1 MEESVPQLKTA
12 TSSAAMLQREVP
24 SVVDKALGRVPNSVE
39 ESNPLVYS
47 SSTMPFSRSQ
57 SVKIPVEH
65 GSAAVERFASR
76 PSSRLKTRNG
86 GEEFPAD
93 LQDDDA
99 PHLHQY
105 ARDREGRTKSRG
117 GGGGGRNGVDIADL
131 DAFDGYG
138 AAAAAPIKEERASSR
153 SSSRMK
159 GRSSSRDTATA
170 AAAAVGS
177 YTGLQQED
185 EDLQL
190 GASNIVVRSANG
202 MDMADVEG
210 YLYGMRSLQSTPR
223 FRSSASAASMDPQPE
238 KAATTTRSRSTSSS
252 SSSRNANAKD
262 TQEELRALHEVVKEI
277 RRSNAARR
285 SVASARGLGESTDA
299 MEDMNLLQASL
310 KSPRTSSS
318 SFSYSQREA
327 PDSLADERLSRA
339 ERHARKHQ
347 QQKSPRKLKADNTE
361 IQLIHRENSTGAAA
375 PASEHN
381 TSRQATNG
389 RLLRGEWEELQQ
401 SDDGGAYE
409 EEEIAATQRQSRAA
423 APRRQHKHRPVV
435 HDHPSPQELLTT
447 TPPPPMLLPVSHPP
461 ECELQPEML
470 VAAAPSSL
478 EQIPLNW
485 SSATMPT
492 TEEGFSTMNVGWLQ
506 ALVDL
511 IMWRDIPRSALWFG
525 AGSFIILSTSF
536 MPRIRLFV
544 YGIFSPCY
552 FMDEE
557 LGGCRSASQLREDN
571 VGMGCCT
578 TEADI
583 VQWIRIFLPAINLVL
598 MKTRQVF
605 SGEPATTLKVAAVLW
620 LLARAGSR
628 MSLWSFVR
636 LCYFGVFT
644 VPKCCNCYSN
654 QLQSHGQSIAVRAW
668 MAWSTYSHKKAVL
681 VVAFLL
687 AWNMSSFS
695 TRLWGGFM
703 MLVWLRLYQQS
714 HPLVFEE
721 AVSDVSCSMGA
732 IDLSNHQEILQQTIK
747 AKPESVED
755 ARQQEDPAALVKMEQ
770 VQKFPG
776 REVNSHI
783 YKA

>member
-39 ESNPLVYS
+39 SNPLVYS

-65 GSAAVERFASR
+65 GSVAVERFASR

-105 ARDREGRTKSRG
+105 ARDRGRTKSRG
-117 GGGGGRNGVDIADL
+117 GGGGGARNGVDNADL
-131 DAFDGYG
+131 DAFDGYE

-159 GRSSSRDTATA
+159 GRSSSRDTAT

-238 KAATTTRSRSTSSS
+238 KAATTTTRSRSSS
-252 SSSRNANAKD
+252 SSSSNRNANAKD

-299 MEDMNLLQASL
+299 MEDMNLLRASL

-318 SFSYSQREA
+318 SFSYSQREAPEA

-361 IQLIHRENSTGAAA
+361 IQLIHRESSTGAAA

-381 TSRQATNG
+381 NTSRQATNG
-389 RLLRGEWEELQQ
+389 RLSRGEWEELQQ

-423 APRRQHKHRPVV
+423 APRQQHKHRPVV
-435 HDHPSPQELLTT
+435 HDHPSSQELLTT
-447 TPPPPMLLPVSHPP
+447 TPPAPMLLPVSHPP
-461 ECELQPEML
+461 ECELLPEML

-492 TEEGFSTMNVGWLQ
+492 TGL
-506 ALVDL
+506 
-511 IMWRDIPRSALWFG
+511 
-525 AGSFIILSTSF
+525 
-536 MPRIRLFV
+536 
-544 YGIFSPCY
+544 
-552 FMDEE
+552 
-557 LGGCRSASQLREDN
+557 
-571 VGMGCCT
+571 
-578 TEADI
+578 
-583 VQWIRIFLPAINLVL
+583 
-598 MKTRQVF
+598 
-605 SGEPATTLKVAAVLW
+605 
-620 LLARAGSR
+620 
-628 MSLWSFVR
+628 
-636 LCYFGVFT
+636 
-644 VPKCCNCYSN
+644 
-654 QLQSHGQSIAVRAW
+654 
-668 MAWSTYSHKKAVL
+668 
-681 VVAFLL
+681 
-687 AWNMSSFS
+687 
-695 TRLWGGFM
+695 
-703 MLVWLRLYQQS
+703 
-714 HPLVFEE
+714 
-721 AVSDVSCSMGA
+721 
-732 IDLSNHQEILQQTIK
+732 
-747 AKPESVED
+747 
-755 ARQQEDPAALVKMEQ
+755 
-770 VQKFPG
+770 
-776 REVNSHI
+776 
-783 YKA
+783 

>member
-12 TSSAAMLQREVP
+12 TSSAAMLQLQVP

-76 PSSRLKTRNG
+76 PSSRLKTRNR

-105 ARDREGRTKSRG
+105 ARDREGRTKSR
-117 GGGGGRNGVDIADL
+117 GGGGRNGVDIADL

-159 GRSSSRDTATA
+159 GRSSSRDAATA

-185 EDLQL
+185 KDLQL

-238 KAATTTRSRSTSSS
+238 KAAKTTTRSRSSSS
-252 SSSRNANAKD
+252 SGSSRNANAKD

-285 SVASARGLGESTDA
+285 SVASARGLGESTEA
-299 MEDMNLLQASL
+299 MEDMNLLRASL

-347 QQKSPRKLKADNTE
+347 QQKSPRNLKADNTE
-361 IQLIHRENSTGAAA
+361 IQLIHRESSTGAAA
-375 PASEHN
+375 PSSEHNN

-389 RLLRGEWEELQQ
+389 RLSRGEWEELQQ

-409 EEEIAATQRQSRAA
+409 EEDIAATQRQSRAA
-423 APRRQHKHRPVV
+423 APRQQHKHRPVV

-447 TPPPPMLLPVSHPP
+447 TPPPPPMLLPVSHPP
-461 ECELQPEML
+461 ECELLPEML

-478 EQIPLNW
+478 EQIPMNW

-492 TEEGFSTMNVGWLQ
+492 TGL
-506 ALVDL
+506 
-511 IMWRDIPRSALWFG
+511 
-525 AGSFIILSTSF
+525 
-536 MPRIRLFV
+536 
-544 YGIFSPCY
+544 
-552 FMDEE
+552 
-557 LGGCRSASQLREDN
+557 
-571 VGMGCCT
+571 
-578 TEADI
+578 
-583 VQWIRIFLPAINLVL
+583 
-598 MKTRQVF
+598 
-605 SGEPATTLKVAAVLW
+605 
-620 LLARAGSR
+620 
-628 MSLWSFVR
+628 
-636 LCYFGVFT
+636 
-644 VPKCCNCYSN
+644 
-654 QLQSHGQSIAVRAW
+654 
-668 MAWSTYSHKKAVL
+668 
-681 VVAFLL
+681 
-687 AWNMSSFS
+687 
-695 TRLWGGFM
+695 
-703 MLVWLRLYQQS
+703 
-714 HPLVFEE
+714 
-721 AVSDVSCSMGA
+721 
-732 IDLSNHQEILQQTIK
+732 
-747 AKPESVED
+747 
-755 ARQQEDPAALVKMEQ
+755 
-770 VQKFPG
+770 
-776 REVNSHI
+776 
-783 YKA
+783 

>member
-12 TSSAAMLQREVP
+12 TSSAAMLQLQDP

-117 GGGGGRNGVDIADL
+117 GGGRNGVDIGDL

-138 AAAAAPIKEERASSR
+138 PAAAAPIKEERASSR
-153 SSSRMK
+153 SSSRTK
-159 GRSSSRDTATA
+159 GRSSSRDTAR

-177 YTGLQQED
+177 YTGLQQE
-185 EDLQL
+185 EKDLQL

-238 KAATTTRSRSTSSS
+238 KAATTTTRSRSSS

-299 MEDMNLLQASL
+299 MEDTNLLRASL

-347 QQKSPRKLKADNTE
+347 QQKSPRNLKADNTE
-361 IQLIHRENSTGAAA
+361 IQLIHRESSTGAAA

-381 TSRQATNG
+381 NASRQATNG
-389 RLLRGEWEELQQ
+389 RLSRGEWEELQQ
-401 SDDGGAYE
+401 RDDGGAYE

-423 APRRQHKHRPVV
+423 APWQQHKHRPVV

-461 ECELQPEML
+461 ECELLPEML

-485 SSATMPT
+485 SPATMPT
-492 TEEGFSTMNVGWLQ
+492 TGL
-506 ALVDL
+506 
-511 IMWRDIPRSALWFG
+511 
-525 AGSFIILSTSF
+525 
-536 MPRIRLFV
+536 
-544 YGIFSPCY
+544 
-552 FMDEE
+552 
-557 LGGCRSASQLREDN
+557 
-571 VGMGCCT
+571 
-578 TEADI
+578 
-583 VQWIRIFLPAINLVL
+583 
-598 MKTRQVF
+598 
-605 SGEPATTLKVAAVLW
+605 
-620 LLARAGSR
+620 
-628 MSLWSFVR
+628 
-636 LCYFGVFT
+636 
-644 VPKCCNCYSN
+644 
-654 QLQSHGQSIAVRAW
+654 
-668 MAWSTYSHKKAVL
+668 
-681 VVAFLL
+681 
-687 AWNMSSFS
+687 
-695 TRLWGGFM
+695 
-703 MLVWLRLYQQS
+703 
-714 HPLVFEE
+714 
-721 AVSDVSCSMGA
+721 
-732 IDLSNHQEILQQTIK
+732 
-747 AKPESVED
+747 
-755 ARQQEDPAALVKMEQ
+755 
-770 VQKFPG
+770 
-776 REVNSHI
+776 
-783 YKA
+783 

>member
-1 MEESVPQLKTA
+1 M
-12 TSSAAMLQREVP
+12 
-24 SVVDKALGRVPNSVE
+24 
-39 ESNPLVYS
+39 YS

-76 PSSRLKTRNG
+76 PSSRLKTRNR

-117 GGGGGRNGVDIADL
+117 GGGRNGVDIADL

-138 AAAAAPIKEERASSR
+138 AAAAAPIKEGRASSR

-159 GRSSSRDTATA
+159 GRSSSRDAATA

-185 EDLQL
+185 KDLQL

-210 YLYGMRSLQSTPR
+210 YLSY
-223 FRSSASAASMDPQPE
+223 
-238 KAATTTRSRSTSSS
+238 
-252 SSSRNANAKD
+252 NW
-262 TQEELRALHEVVKEI
+262 
-277 RRSNAARR
+277 
-285 SVASARGLGESTDA
+285 VA
-299 MEDMNLLQASL
+299 
-310 KSPRTSSS
+310 
-318 SFSYSQREA
+318 
-327 PDSLADERLSRA
+327 
-339 ERHARKHQ
+339 
-347 QQKSPRKLKADNTE
+347 
-361 IQLIHRENSTGAAA
+361 
-375 PASEHN
+375 
-381 TSRQATNG
+381 
-389 RLLRGEWEELQQ
+389 
-401 SDDGGAYE
+401 
-409 EEEIAATQRQSRAA
+409 
-423 APRRQHKHRPVV
+423 
-435 HDHPSPQELLTT
+435 
-447 TPPPPMLLPVSHPP
+447 
-461 ECELQPEML
+461 
-470 VAAAPSSL
+470 
-478 EQIPLNW
+478 
-485 SSATMPT
+485 
-492 TEEGFSTMNVGWLQ
+492 
-506 ALVDL
+506 VDL

-536 MPRIRLFV
+536 MPRIRCGLIGIGANFALFYLAAV
-544 YGIFSPCY
+544 FIYRMFIPG
-552 FMDEE
+552 
-557 LGGCRSASQLREDN
+557 SAAQLSEDN
-571 VGMGCCT
+571 VGTGCCT

-583 VQWIRIFLPAINLVL
+583 ARWIRIFLPAINLVL
-598 MKTRQVF
+598 TKTRQVF
-605 SGEPATTLKVAAVLW
+605 SGDPATTLKVAAVLW

-654 QLQSHGQSIAVRAW
+654 QLQAHVRAW
-668 MAWSTYSHKKAVL
+668 IAWSTYSHKKAVL
-681 VVAFLL
+681 VAAFLL

-755 ARQQEDPAALVKMEQ
+755 ARQQEHPAALVKMEQ

>member
-1 MEESVPQLKTA
+1 MEESVPQLKAA
-12 TSSAAMLQREVP
+12 TSSAAMLQHQVP
-24 SVVDKALGRVPNSVE
+24 SVVDKALGRVPNSME

-47 SSTMPFSRSQ
+47 STTMPFSRSQ

-65 GSAAVERFASR
+65 DSAAVERFASR

-93 LQDDDA
+93 LEDDDA
-99 PHLHQY
+99 PHRHRY
-105 ARDREGRTKSRG
+105 ARDREGRTKSR

-131 DAFDGYG
+131 DAFDAYG
-138 AAAAAPIKEERASSR
+138 AAAAAPIKEERTSSR

-170 AAAAVGS
+170 AAAAAAAVGS

-185 EDLQL
+185 KDLQL

-238 KAATTTRSRSTSSS
+238 KAATTTRSRSSSSS

-285 SVASARGLGESTDA
+285 SAASARGLGESTDA
-299 MEDMNLLQASL
+299 MEDMNLLRASL

-347 QQKSPRKLKADNTE
+347 QQQKSPRKLKADNTE
-361 IQLIHRENSTGAAA
+361 IQLIHRESSTGAAA

-381 TSRQATNG
+381 NTSRQATNG
-389 RLLRGEWEELQQ
+389 RLSRGEWEELQQ

-409 EEEIAATQRQSRAA
+409 EEEIAATQRQSWAA
-423 APRRQHKHRPVV
+423 APRQQHKHRPVV

-461 ECELQPEML
+461 ECELLPEML

-492 TEEGFSTMNVGWLQ
+492 TGL
-506 ALVDL
+506 
-511 IMWRDIPRSALWFG
+511 
-525 AGSFIILSTSF
+525 
-536 MPRIRLFV
+536 
-544 YGIFSPCY
+544 
-552 FMDEE
+552 
-557 LGGCRSASQLREDN
+557 
-571 VGMGCCT
+571 
-578 TEADI
+578 
-583 VQWIRIFLPAINLVL
+583 
-598 MKTRQVF
+598 
-605 SGEPATTLKVAAVLW
+605 
-620 LLARAGSR
+620 
-628 MSLWSFVR
+628 
-636 LCYFGVFT
+636 
-644 VPKCCNCYSN
+644 
-654 QLQSHGQSIAVRAW
+654 
-668 MAWSTYSHKKAVL
+668 
-681 VVAFLL
+681 
-687 AWNMSSFS
+687 
-695 TRLWGGFM
+695 
-703 MLVWLRLYQQS
+703 
-714 HPLVFEE
+714 
-721 AVSDVSCSMGA
+721 
-732 IDLSNHQEILQQTIK
+732 
-747 AKPESVED
+747 
-755 ARQQEDPAALVKMEQ
+755 
-770 VQKFPG
+770 
-776 REVNSHI
+776 
-783 YKA
+783 